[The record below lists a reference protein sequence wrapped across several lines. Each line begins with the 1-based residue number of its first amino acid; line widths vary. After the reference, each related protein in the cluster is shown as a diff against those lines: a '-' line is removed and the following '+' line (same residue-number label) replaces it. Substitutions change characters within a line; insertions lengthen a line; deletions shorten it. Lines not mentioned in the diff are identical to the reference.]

1 MFLWAQHLGPL
12 AYKLGV
18 EIRHSGETSTLY
30 GTGRKSGATPTF
42 FLFFF
47 SLALIKGGREG
58 ICVFLYIYIYIKK
71 ALVLIVDVIT
81 IFEERE
87 RMYANQLFFPSPT
100 DCA

>member
-1 MFLWAQHLGPL
+1 MAQAERVVLHLHF
-12 AYKLGV
+12 V
-18 EIRHSGETSTLY
+18 SS
-30 GTGRKSGATPTF
+30 
-42 FLFFF
+42 F

-87 RMYANQLFFPSPT
+87 RTYANQLFFPSPT
-100 DCA
+100 ECA

>member
-42 FLFFF
+42 FFF
-47 SLALIKGGREG
+47 LVLIKGGREG
-58 ICVFLYIYIYIKK
+58 IRVSSYIYIYIKK
-71 ALVLIVDVIT
+71 ALV
-81 IFEERE
+81 
-87 RMYANQLFFPSPT
+87 
-100 DCA
+100 